1 MRIMPKRDTGSKAVR
16 GMRSRKRTEA
26 AVCYAMIAPQLI
38 GFFLLTLYPILWT
51 FRWSFYS
58 YNGIPSYTRFIG
70 LENFKTM
77 FTTDF
82 TYWKM
87 WGQTILFVVAKVPLE
102 IIFSMILALILSRG
116 LKGSNFFRTAYYM
129 PVVISTVIVGVMFSN
144 MFSYFGWVNGI
155 LNKLGMESVDWFA
168 NRWTALAVLVIS
180 SIWNTFGTNVMY
192 FLAALTNVPKE
203 LYECAKLDGASPA
216 KTFFKITLP
225 MIASMFQVILLLSL
239 LGTLSVNEA
248 ILALTGGGPTGQTY
262 TIMSYLTKQ
271 FVPGFTES
279 TNPALG
285 YGCAMSLVTTVLFA
299 IIGILYNQLSKKKND
314 VI

>member
-1 MRIMPKRDTGSKAVR
+1 MLKIRKSDELIRISR
-16 GMRSRKRTEA
+16 GMQSGKKKEA
-26 AVCYAMIAPQLI
+26 AVCLAMIAPQMI
-38 GFFLLTLYPILWT
+38 GFLLLTLYPVSWT
-51 FRWSFYS
+51 FHWSFYS

-87 WGQTILFVVAKVPLE
+87 WGQTILFTVAKVPLE
-102 IIFSMILALILSRG
+102 ITFSMILALILSRG
-116 LKGSNFFRTAYYM
+116 LRGSNFFRTAFYM
-129 PVVISTVIVGVMFSN
+129 PVIISTVIVGVMFSN
-144 MFSYFGWVNGI
+144 IFGFFGWVNGI
-155 LNKLGMESVDWFA
+155 LNKMGFASIDWFS
-168 NRWTALAVLVIS
+168 NRWTSLAVLVIS
-180 SIWNTFGTNVMY
+180 SIWNTFGTNVMF

-203 LYECAKLDGASPA
+203 LYETAKLDGSSSVN
-216 KTFFKITLP
+216 TFFKITLP
-225 MIASMFQVILLLSL
+225 MIASMFQVVLLLSL

-271 FVPGFTES
+271 FVPGFTAN

-299 IIGILYNQLSKKKND
+299 IIGIMYNRLSKKKTEF
-314 VI
+314 